1 MSFNDEMTGL
11 MNAVRQQT
19 GTSDKLSLHEA
30 AALLKDFKGLRKN
43 DIFQGIE
50 LTSNL
55 TEPGWYHSA
64 GRYLW
69 GKPANVANQDDVEVA
84 VIKDS
89 KNNVAQ
95 LFFVNGIVWGR
106 ALVSNNWTSWNK
118 LGGVIKT
125 LLCAVQQHFS
135 LSLIGGVA

>member
-1 MSFNDEMTGL
+1 MSISDTMIGL

-43 DIFQGIE
+43 DIQRME
-50 LTSNL
+50 QTSNL
-55 TEPGWYHSA
+55 TEPGWYHSV
-64 GRYLW
+64 GGYLS
-69 GKPANVANQDDVEVA
+69 GKPANVANQDDVEVT

-106 ALVSNNWTSWNK
+106 ALVSNNWTPWNK
-118 LGGVIKT
+118 LGGVAKA
-125 LLCAVQQHFS
+125 LLCALLPVR
-135 LSLIGGVA
+135 GCAA

>member
-1 MSFNDEMTGL
+1 MSLNDEMTGL

-19 GTSDKLSLHEA
+19 GTSDKLSLDEA

-43 DIFQGIE
+43 DIQYGE

-64 GRYLW
+64 GRYLS
-69 GKPANVANQDDVEVA
+69 GKPANVADQDDVEVA

-106 ALVSNNWTSWNK
+106 ALVSNNWTPWNK
-118 LGGVIKT
+118 LGGVAKA
-125 LLCAVQQHFS
+125 LLCALFPQLGGMQHER
-135 LSLIGGVA
+135 V